1 MRWYCVLC
9 LRASVLKKSTLR
21 LLNAMVTLTPSSL
34 KTRSSGRGR
43 KSGTTLGFPR
53 GSSVYLIFPLIYPL
67 AFPPVAGAKDPY
79 HIVAIG
85 KPDRQDPAF
94 DLAETVEP
102 LFTGTVRRILGNDAD
117 GIGEDQLR
125 PGERHAVLCLVILVP
140 AGVPAEPGFRHG
152 PKASTNLAEQPY
164 VRMADLRG
172 LCDPRP
178 YGNGKCGI
186 TEPKKRISALQRA
199 RSRSQD
205 RSDADDRDKSSREDI
220 YARSPCSPELPQWQR
235 ANHPCRFEDT

>member
-67 AFPPVAGAKDPY
+67 AFPPVAGAKNPND
-79 HIVAIG
+79 IVAIG
-85 KPDRQDPAF
+85 KPDCENDPAF

-117 GIGEDQLR
+117 GIGEGPLR
-125 PGERHAVLCLVILVP
+125 LGERHAVLCLVILVL
-140 AGVPAEPGFRHG
+140 AGVPIEPGFRHG
-152 PKASTNLAEQPY
+152 ERLARIWRSSHTF
-164 VRMADLRG
+164 VWLSCGG
-172 LCDPRP
+172 LCDLATRP
-178 YGNGKCGI
+178 CERG
-186 TEPKKRISALQRA
+186 LQIRPAQDLHGYTRTA
-199 RSRSQD
+199 RRHSLTDSRSGY
-205 RSDADDRDKSSREDI
+205 SSPG
-220 YARSPCSPELPQWQR
+220 AGPE
-235 ANHPCRFEDT
+235 ANAGKRGCRPHPCP